1 MSQIYKVENKLISSV
16 PKHNI
21 FKIIFFNIMKKHNIF
36 RNGGSMIY
44 DSGPI
49 IDMFE
54 QIK

>member
-21 FKIIFFNIMKKHNIF
+21 FKIIFSMKKHYIF
-36 RNGGSMIY
+36 KHGGSMIY